1 MHTIGCMG
9 CMGCNG
15 STKGY
20 CMHDRMGVHIIFN
33 KTRLVLVNIDPEVLA
48 RCGHCQG
55 DVHQCLLSKDLNVT
69 YFLVIFLKMIT
80 KQLDLEQV
88 QTRSHESCTVNR
100 SWFPNQWLNGN
111 WDSRLQMLHDPTKKQ
126 RHQLN
131 QLPVILKAMFRV
143 PCEFVPNG
151 GQLPLSHSASRL
163 DQLASSMNFV
173 FPHRWIQTLF

>member
-1 MHTIGCMG
+1 M
-9 CMGCNG
+9 
-15 STKGY
+15 
-20 CMHDRMGVHIIFN
+20 HIIFN
-33 KTRLVLVNIDPEVLA
+33 KTRLVLVNIDPEVSVLA

-55 DVHQCLLSKDLNVT
+55 RLQKVWDVHQCHILSKDLNVT

-131 QLPVILKAMFRV
+131 QLPVILLR
-143 PCEFVPNG
+143 PCSE
-151 GQLPLSHSASRL
+151 SHVSFCPMEA
-163 DQLASSMNFV
+163 
-173 FPHRWIQTLF
+173 

>member
-1 MHTIGCMG
+1 MSPKGSVRGYEKKGIHTVCI
-9 CMGCNG
+9 
-15 STKGY
+15 
-20 CMHDRMGVHIIFN
+20 
-33 KTRLVLVNIDPEVLA
+33 RLQKVW
-48 RCGHCQG
+48 
-55 DVHQCLLSKDLNVT
+55 DVHQCHILSKDLNVT